1 MEKKKRRRRKI
12 WLIILG
18 SLLVL
23 LIAFRIA
30 LPYILLR
37 FVNKELQ
44 TIPGY
49 TGHVDDI
56 DVHLIR
62 GAYTIK
68 VIKLDKTGG
77 KIPVPFFS
85 AEAIDLSVEWSAIFH
100 GRLVGKIIVQHPIIN
115 FAKGPTQETSQTEI
129 PTKPW
134 TRVVG
139 DLMPLKLNRFEIF
152 NGEVHYRD
160 FYSDPKVNIFATDIH
175 ILAENLS
182 NAKHQKEE
190 LPSTVEATCDGIYG
204 GHATLHMKMDALN
217 QYPTFTLKA
226 ELTDMDITKLND
238 FLSAYAKLTVRQGT
252 ISVYTEAAARD
263 RKITGYTKPIIKD
276 LHVVNWKDD
285 KGHPLKLAYEAVVG
299 AVAWVIK
306 NHGKDQLA
314 TKAEFSGDLKD
325 PDIDT
330 WYIIGQLLR
339 NGFIQALYPSLE
351 NSVNLNSVNDV
362 KDDSKMGKA
371 YSGAKGPGAGK
382 EDKKSRK
389 EIRKEKKKER
399 KKEKKKQEEKNS

>member
-1 MEKKKRRRRKI
+1 
-12 WLIILG
+12 
-18 SLLVL
+18 L

-115 FAKGPTQETSQTEI
+115 FAKGPRPEGEHLCYRHPYPGIESLQCQTSKGRAPEYG
-129 PTKPW
+129 
-134 TRVVG
+134 RG
-139 DLMPLKLNRFEIF
+139 DLRRHLWR
-152 NGEVHYRD
+152 
-160 FYSDPKVNIFATDIH
+160 ACH
-175 ILAENLS
+175 IAHE
-182 NAKHQKEE
+182 
-190 LPSTVEATCDGIYG
+190 DGCPQSISHLYPQSGAHRYG
-204 GHATLHMKMDALN
+204 
-217 QYPTFTLKA
+217 Y
-226 ELTDMDITKLND
+226 
-238 FLSAYAKLTVRQGT
+238 Y
-252 ISVYTEAAARD
+252 
-263 RKITGYTKPIIKD
+263 IKD

-314 TKAEFSGDLKD
+314 TKAS
-325 PDIDT
+325 
-330 WYIIGQLLR
+330 
-339 NGFIQALYPSLE
+339 
-351 NSVNLNSVNDV
+351 
-362 KDDSKMGKA
+362 
-371 YSGAKGPGAGK
+371 
-382 EDKKSRK
+382 SRPFT
-389 EIRKEKKKER
+389 RR
-399 KKEKKKQEEKNS
+399 